1 MPVHRAIEGPD
12 GGAPETVSAEVYLLD
27 RRAARRIERD
37 AAERY
42 GIPSILLMENAA
54 RHLADVAL
62 EMVQGLGA
70 PGILVVCGP
79 GNNGGDGLGAA
90 RHLHN
95 AGARVL
101 LLCTAEPAELEGD
114 TAINAGIVSRMGLPV
129 EVLDPSDAAGT
140 ADRAGA
146 RLERP
151 DLIIDAIFGT
161 GLDRPV
167 AEPISTLINWINA
180 QRKNGCAVL
189 SADLPSGLDADS
201 GEPLGVA
208 VRADVTVTF
217 AGLKT
222 GFTALAA
229 QGYIGDVVV
238 ADIGV
243 PRELVESLGKRLTP
257 HADAQP
263 SVTLRSRDQRR
274 PGRRDLA

>member
-1 MPVHRAIEGPD
+1 MPAHRAIEGPD
-12 GGAPETVSAEVYLLD
+12 GGAPETLSPEVYVLD
-27 RRAARRIERD
+27 RRAARRIDND
-37 AAERY
+37 ATERY
-42 GIPSILLMENAA
+42 GIPSVLLMENAA

-62 EMVQGLGA
+62 EMAQGLGA

-79 GNNGGDGLGAA
+79 GNNGGDGWGAA

-95 AGARVL
+95 AGARVHVL
-101 LLCTAEPAELEGD
+101 STIEPGRLVGD
-114 TAINAGIVSRMGLPV
+114 SEINAGIVARMGLPV
-129 EVLDPSDAAGT
+129 EVLDSGDAAG
-140 ADRAGA
+140 AAERAGA
-146 RLERP
+146 RLERA

-167 AEPISTLINWINA
+167 DERIGALITWING
-180 QRKNGCAVL
+180 QRKNGCAVI

-217 AGLKT
+217 AGLKA

-243 PRELVESLGKRLTP
+243 PRELVESLGKRLAP

-263 SVTLRSRDQRR
+263 SVTLRSRDRRR
-274 PGRRDLA
+274 PGRPGLA